1 MATTRE
7 LLETRKEALHAQLD
21 ELVSSYQVIL
31 KSLNEIT
38 DKVTAA
44 TKELKE
50 IERAI
55 NALDDEKAKSSRIKI
70 MDAVLETLSRNPM
83 GMTANDILAEL
94 NAKYYGGKL
103 KRHSLSPQLSR
114 LKDRDKKI
122 EYRDERWVRLPAQ
135 PSLFP
140 SIKRRV

>member
-21 ELVSSYQVIL
+21 ELLSSYDAIM

-38 DKVTAA
+38 DKVTATA
-44 TKELKE
+44 KELKE

-83 GMTANDILAEL
+83 GMTAKDILAEL

-103 KRHSLSPQLSR
+103 RRHSLSPQLSR

-122 EYRDERWVRLPAQ
+122 EFRDERWVRLPAQ

-140 SIKRRV
+140 STKRRI